1 MHPLFPC
8 SVVEILRQYLKIQK
22 PTRHL
27 VFYIELLL
35 KCISP
40 TTPQLRKHVQKNVTQ
55 TLYFLCNYKNISF
68 NQPSQKIA
76 LLSVNHLFIYDL
88 RTATK
93 WRTIDIENTEGIEH
107 IVCMSPKGNYIA
119 VLGRSL
125 KIWRLSSSFW
135 SGVLGAFS
143 QGWNFEATGKAI
155 KWE

>member
-1 MHPLFPC
+1 M
-8 SVVEILRQYLKIQK
+8 LRQYLKSQR
-22 PTRHL
+22 PTKHL

-35 KCISP
+35 KCIAP
-40 TTPQLRKHVQKNVTQ
+40 TTPQLRKFVQNNVTQ
-55 TLYFLCNYKNISF
+55 TLYHLCTYKNISF

-76 LLSVNHLFIYDL
+76 LLSTNHVFIYDL

-93 WRTIDIENTEGIEH
+93 WRTFDIENTEGMEH
-107 IVCMSPKGNYIA
+107 IVEMSPKGNYLA
-119 VLGRSL
+119 VLGRNL

-143 QGWNFEATGKAI
+143 QGWTFEAVGKGL